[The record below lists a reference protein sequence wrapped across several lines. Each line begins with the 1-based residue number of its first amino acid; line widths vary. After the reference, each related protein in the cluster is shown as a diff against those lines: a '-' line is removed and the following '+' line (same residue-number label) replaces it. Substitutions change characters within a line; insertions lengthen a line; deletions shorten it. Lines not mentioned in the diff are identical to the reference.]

1 MATAILKDTYGFL
14 RWRLVPVR
22 MLGKIKA
29 ALARPSVPPSGAKG
43 LDPARLRE
51 IESKGYCQATPVPAA
66 TLAEINDIYRPR
78 TAKVQSR
85 DVGHPFENVALAQD
99 YTADN
104 PVFRLALSEEV
115 LGAAD
120 AYFGGQFLFDSIQ
133 VLHSFPTEGP
143 LRASQ
148 KWHKDYGDSKSLHLI
163 AYLNDVTD
171 EDAGPF
177 VFVDR
182 ETSKSVGKSPIIR
195 RIEDE
200 QIRQEIG
207 GKSFDVFY
215 GEAGEA
221 ILVDPSACYHYGS
234 RCKRP
239 RTAIFITFNTATP
252 YEPMCEPLRG
262 ARRQAAAEARKVRP
276 DLPGDYLDAIFE
288 A

>member
-1 MATAILKDTYGFL
+1 MATAMLKDTYGFL

-22 MLGKIKA
+22 MLGKVKN
-29 ALARPSVPPSGAKG
+29 ALARPSVPPRPDNAFDRAKI
-43 LDPARLRE
+43 RE
-51 IESKGYCQATPVPAA
+51 IETKGYCEAVPIPADELAA
-66 TLAEINDIYRPR
+66 IKAIYGPRAAEVAPR
-78 TAKVQSR
+78 EG
-85 DVGHPFENVALAQD
+85 GHPFENIVRAED

-104 PVFRLALSEEV
+104 PVFRLALSEDI

-133 VLHSFPTEGP
+133 VLHSFPTEGA

-148 KWHKDYGDSKSLHLI
+148 KWHKDYGDSKSLHFI
-163 AYLNDVTD
+163 AYVNDVTRD
-171 EDAGPF
+171 EDGPF

-182 ETSKSVGKSPIIR
+182 ETSKSVAKSPFIR
-195 RIEDE
+195 RIEDDK
-200 QIRQEIG
+200 IRREIG
-207 GKSFDVFY
+207 KDEFETFY

-234 RCKRP
+234 RCKNP

-262 ARRQAAAEARKVRP
+262 ARKQAAAEARKVRP